1 MAKVEPGQLRRWN
14 KTNDTDFGKLFVLL
28 RKESDEWSSIWN
40 FMQDARVRS
49 YSEETILGWSE
60 VVGD

>member
-14 KTNDTDFGKLFVLL
+14 RTTDKDFGKLFGLR

>member
-1 MAKVEPGQLRRWN
+1 MTKVEPGQLRRWN

-40 FMQDARVRS
+40 FMQDARVCS
-49 YSEETILGWSE
+49 YSEETIRGWSE